1 MAAQDTDNPAAPAIA
16 AFTTLLEGFLSQA
29 ETAKSSS
36 TVDPALRKSDFDDLS
51 GRVSRTAAD
60 VSGQADGEVK
70 SASDKARQFAIIE
83 TAARNIFSHLI
94 ATTTIDSPDYVK
106 VWNLLDVLSLLSDDG
121 ECDPALLFWL
131 AEELL
136 DSQTIAGC
144 RKIFDFL
151 ESRRERITANHF
163 KQKQLIILRTCN
175 ELLRRLSRAED
186 TAFCGRVFIFMF
198 QSFPL
203 GDKSSV
209 NLRGEFHVENVTT
222 YETVPADDD
231 SKMAVDEPEEP
242 SKEQPESKSTPKS
255 ADVKKGDKDK
265 PLSTDELYPL
275 FWSLQEYF
283 SQPKRLFETANLS
296 SFKESLAATM
306 SVFQT
311 VHNDARRSLKRKRE
325 TGEEDESS
333 NAFNPK
339 YLTSKDLF
347 DLEISDLSFRRHIL
361 VQALIVMDF
370 LISLSAQ
377 ARERL
382 TEALPATANI
392 NKSVMYSDQVLSEDD
407 AKWAN
412 DMKKTIADYLRQ
424 GADGPYFYR
433 MVETVLARDK
443 NWVRWKIEGC
453 QPIKRDPVSPV
464 IFLEAKSNVQRMAT
478 NKRLRAVPMGSVS
491 LEFLKEEDEE
501 TAMDRLKVKERHEL
515 PELDTFKRKIADD
528 DFEIEMPTNDQTK
541 AAAIAGKASKSW
553 RALRIAARTKLAAFD
568 KIEDPKKIDIVF
580 EELIETDDAE
590 EATEPTASDE
600 DMPAERGPIIIS
612 GLTGV
617 GKSTIINMLAEERKG
632 VFATVVR
639 HTTREPLEGEVNGK
653 TFHFVKQQEFNQLR
667 DGDRL
672 IESGTRGGVDYGTSF
687 KAVEAVTE
695 MGKVPIIELDIEAA
709 QYAKDMDFEAR
720 YVLINT
726 STPETLEQRLKAS
739 GKEDS
744 AVQEILKKSPTELE
758 PAKVNGLFNTTV
770 VDDDDVA
777 AVKDLGDYIY
787 GKSQD
792 KSLGE
797 QDSGDDAVMKDSEA
811 TKDVEDVEAKG
822 EATMTDA

>member
-1 MAAQDTDNPAAPAIA
+1 MAAQDTDNPAAPAIS
-16 AFTTLLEGFLSQA
+16 AFTTLLEDLLSQA
-29 ETAKSSS
+29 ERTKQSA
-36 TVDPALRKSDFDDLS
+36 TIEPALRKSDFDDLP
-51 GRVSRTAAD
+51 GRITTTAAEIASPAD
-60 VSGQADGEVK
+60 ESVKPANDKGQ
-70 SASDKARQFAIIE
+70 QFAIIE

-106 VWNLLDVLSLLSDDG
+106 VWNLLDILSILSDDG
-121 ECDPALLFWL
+121 QCDPALLFWL

-209 NLRGEFHVENVTT
+209 NLRGEYHVENVTT
-222 YETVPADDD
+222 YEKATADDD
-231 SKMAVDEPEEP
+231 SKMALDVPDEQ
-242 SKEQPESKSTPKS
+242 SESKSIPKS
-255 ADVKKGDKDK
+255 TDSKKEDKEK
-265 PLSTDELYPL
+265 PLPTDELYPL

-283 SQPKRLFETANLS
+283 SQPKKLFETINLS
-296 SFKESLAATM
+296 SFKESLAATIN
-306 SVFQT
+306 VFQT
-311 VHNDARRSLKRKRE
+311 VHNDSKRSLKRKRE
-325 TGEEDESS
+325 TGEEDEGS

-361 VQALIVMDF
+361 VQALIIMDF
-370 LISLSAQ
+370 LLALSGQ
-377 ARERL
+377 ARDKLAE
-382 TEALPATANI
+382 TLPATANI
-392 NKSVMYSDQVLSEDD
+392 NKAVMYGDQVLSEED
-407 AKWAN
+407 AKWAS

-424 GADGPYFYR
+424 GPDGPYFYR

-453 QPIKRDPVSPV
+453 QPIKRDPVAAPV
-464 IFLEAKSNVQRMAT
+464 FIEAKGNVQRLAT
-478 NKRLRAVPMGSVS
+478 SKRLRAVPMGSVS
-491 LEFLKEEDEE
+491 LDFLREDDAE
-501 TAMDRLKVKERHEL
+501 TAMGRLKAKERYEL
-515 PELDTFKRKIADD
+515 PELDAFKRKIADD

-568 KIEDPKKIDIVF
+568 KIEDPKKIGIVF
-580 EELIETDDAE
+580 EELTDADDDAD
-590 EATEPTASDE
+590 AAEPTASDE
-600 DMPAERGPIIIS
+600 DMPTNQEPIIVS
-612 GLTGV
+612 GITGV
-617 GKSTIINMLAEERKG
+617 GCSATVNKLMEERKG

-639 HTTREPLEGEVNGK
+639 HTTREPLDGEANGK

-672 IESGTRGGVDYGTSF
+672 IESGTRDGVDYGTSS
-687 KAVEAVTE
+687 KAIDAITE
-695 MGKVPIIELDIEAA
+695 TGKVPIIELDIEAA
-709 QYAKDMDFEAR
+709 QYAKDMGFEAR
-720 YVLINT
+720 YVLIKT
-726 STPETLEQRLKAS
+726 STPDALEQRLKAS
-739 GKEDS
+739 GEEDS
-744 AVQEILKKSPTELE
+744 IVQEILKRLPTELE
-758 PAKVNGLFNTTV
+758 PGKVDELFNTIIA
-770 VDDDDVA
+770 DDDEQA
-777 AVKDLGDYIY
+777 AVKTLGDYIY
-787 GKSQD
+787 GKSETEPA
-792 KSLGE
+792 GE
-797 QDSGDDAVMKDSEA
+797 PGSEDAAMKEEDEA
-811 TKDVEDVEAKG
+811 IAEDTETK